1 MEIVLPPTRLFLGR
15 HGQTDWNL
23 AGRLQ
28 GQTDIPLNDTGR
40 QQAEE
45 ARQRLSGVQFDAV
58 YSSPLSR
65 AVETAILVSG
75 WPADR
80 VRTDERIKEIA
91 FGDWEGKAP
100 RTLGDDFAP
109 FFADPARFV
118 PAPGGESLP
127 ALMARVSD
135 FTAYVKQAH
144 RGQTVLAVSHG
155 AALHALFTAE
165 LGLDMKDYWSV
176 GLGNCAAA
184 ELVLEGERFV
194 LKSTS
199 GPTSANYL
207 EKYLK

>member
-1 MEIVLPPTRLFLGR
+1 MQPTRLYLVR

-45 ARQRLSGVQFDAV
+45 ARQRLSGVHFDAV
-58 YSSPLSR
+58 YSSPLIR
-65 AVETAILVSG
+65 AVETAVLVSG
-75 WPADR
+75 WPR
-80 VRTDERIKEIA
+80 ERICTDERIKEIA
-91 FGDWEGKAP
+91 FGDWEGQAP
-100 RTLGDDFAP
+100 RTLGPEFAN
-109 FFADPARFV
+109 FFADPAHFV
-118 PAPGGESLP
+118 PAAGGESLP
-127 ALMARVSD
+127 DLMKRVSA
-135 FTAYVKQAH
+135 FTEYVKQAH
-144 RGQTVLAVSHG
+144 QGQTVLAVSHG
-155 AALHALFTAE
+155 AALHGLLTAE

-184 ELVLEGERFV
+184 ELELVGDRFV

>member
-1 MEIVLPPTRLFLGR
+1 MQPTRLFLVR

-40 QQAEE
+40 RQAEE

-127 ALMARVSD
+127 TLMARVSD

-144 RGQTVLAVSHG
+144 RCL
-155 AALHALFTAE
+155 L
-165 LGLDMKDYWSV
+165 Y
-176 GLGNCAAA
+176 
-184 ELVLEGERFV
+184 
-194 LKSTS
+194 TS
-199 GPTSANYL
+199 
-207 EKYLK
+207 

>member
-1 MEIVLPPTRLFLGR
+1 MLIYFVR

-40 QQAEE
+40 SQAEE

-65 AVETAILVSG
+65 AVETAMLVSG
-75 WPADR
+75 WPADK

-91 FGDWEGKAP
+91 FGDWEGQAP
-100 RTLGDDFAP
+100 RTLGEDFAP
-109 FFADPARFV
+109 FFADPAHFV

-127 ALMARVSD
+127 DLMARVSD

-155 AALHALFTAE
+155 AALHALLTAE

-184 ELVLEGERFV
+184 KLELEGERFV

-199 GPTSANYL
+199 GPTSSNYL

>member
-1 MEIVLPPTRLFLGR
+1 MQPTRLYLVR

-45 ARQRLSGVQFDAV
+45 ARQRLSGVSFDAV
-58 YSSPLSR
+58 YSSPLTR
-65 AVETAILVSG
+65 AVETAVLVSG
-75 WPADR
+75 WPR
-80 VRTDERIKEIA
+80 ERIQIDERIKEIA

-100 RTLGDDFAP
+100 RTLGPEFAS

-118 PAPGGESLP
+118 PAAGGESLP
-127 ALMARVSD
+127 DLMQRVSG
-135 FTAYVKQAH
+135 FTQYVKQAH

-155 AALHALFTAE
+155 AALHALLTAE

-184 ELVLEGERFV
+184 ELELVGERFV
-194 LKSTS
+194 LKATS
-199 GPTSANYL
+199 GPTSTNYL
-207 EKYLK
+207 EKYLLK

>member
-1 MEIVLPPTRLFLGR
+1 MQPTRLYLVR

-40 QQAEE
+40 SQAEE

-65 AVETAILVSG
+65 AVETA
-75 WPADR
+75 
-80 VRTDERIKEIA
+80 

-109 FFADPARFV
+109 FFADPAHFV

-135 FTAYVKQAH
+135 FTAYMKQAH

-155 AALHALFTAE
+155 AALHALLTAE

-184 ELVLEGERFV
+184 ELELEGERFV
-194 LKSTS
+194 VKSTS